1 MLLSLHAEP
10 LMKAIL
16 KIPYNSFSF
25 GINEKLQATE
35 ELNERA
41 KNDISSNYQKEI
53 ELQKKEIESLNTQY
67 ANQMEQLA
75 KLHEERASL
84 AKTQIE
90 QLKMELAKAQSSSAI
105 NWAFVIAAIILGLL
119 IGRSCN

>member
-1 MLLSLHAEP
+1 VQNS
-10 LMKAIL
+10 KAKLIEDISRQFKATYDKQIQTL
-16 KIPYNSFSF
+16 GEKI
-25 GINEKLQATE
+25 KATE

-41 KNDISSNYQKEI
+41 RNDISSNYQKEI

-67 ANQMEQLA
+67 AIQMEQLA
-75 KLHEERASL
+75 KLNEERASL

-90 QLKMELAKAQSSSAI
+90 QLKMELAKSSSAI

>member
-1 MLLSLHAEP
+1 MR
-10 LMKAIL
+10 KL
-16 KIPYNSFSF
+16 K
-25 GINEKLQATE
+25 ATE

-53 ELQKKEIESLNTQY
+53 ELQKKEIETVNTQY

-75 KLHEERASL
+75 KLNEERASL

-90 QLKMELAKAQSSSAI
+90 QLRMELAKAQSSSAI
-105 NWAFVIAAIILGLL
+105 NWAFVIAAIILGVLL
-119 IGRSCN
+119 GRSCN